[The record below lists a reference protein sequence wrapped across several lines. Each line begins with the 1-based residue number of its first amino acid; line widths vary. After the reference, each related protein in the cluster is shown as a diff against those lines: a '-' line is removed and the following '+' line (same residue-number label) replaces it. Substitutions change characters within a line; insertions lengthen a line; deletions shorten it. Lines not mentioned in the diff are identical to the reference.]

1 MKKFCRVLPV
11 FLLIIMLSFTGCGKN
26 KSADSE
32 YKVYFT
38 NTAANKLVDVSY
50 QPENTSTLALVRELI
65 EQMNTRQKQDDC
77 VVIKPDN
84 VKIDNTTYNESK
96 QEVDISLSREYNE
109 CSNGTRLLFNAA
121 LVKTLTQLDGVE
133 YVMLYVDN
141 AQAQYA
147 DGTPVGL
154 LSSDDFVDDSAQEM
168 GSVEWKNLNLYYA
181 NRLGDKLVSTTVT
194 VAYSKNVSLEK
205 MIVEKLI
212 KGPSDS
218 SLYAT
223 LPSDLKLLNVSVNN
237 GVCYVNLDSG
247 FLTEMVNVSSEIP
260 IYSIVNSLCA
270 LDSVDSVKIMVNGDS
285 SKTFRESISLENTFS
300 FNDNIIER

>member
-1 MKKFCRVLPV
+1 V
-11 FLLIIMLSFTGCGKN
+11 FLFVVVLSLSGCGKK
-26 KSADSE
+26 KSAEGE

-38 NTAANKLVDVSY
+38 NTSANKLVDVAY
-50 QPENTSTLALVRELI
+50 QPENTDTLALVRELI

-84 VKIDNTTYNESK
+84 VKINNTSYNESK

-109 CSNGTRLLFNAA
+109 CTDTVRLLFNAG
-121 LVKTLTQLDGVE
+121 LVKTLTQLDSVD
-133 YVMLYVDN
+133 YVMIYVDN
-141 AQAQYA
+141 SEAQYA

-154 LSSDDFVDDSAQEM
+154 LSAEDFVDDSAQEM
-168 GSVEWKNLNLYYA
+168 GSVEWKNLNMYYA
-181 NRLGDKLVSTTVT
+181 NKLGDKLVSTTVT
-194 VAYSKNVSLEK
+194 VAYSRNVSLEK
-205 MIVEKLI
+205 MVVEKLI
-212 KGPSDS
+212 KGPSDGS
-218 SLYAT
+218 CYAT
-223 LPSDLKLLNVSVNN
+223 LPSDLKLLNVTVNN

-285 SKTFRESISLENTFS
+285 SKTFRESISLENTFT